1 MRSYPMTAKIK
12 ITQYV
17 AEQLGL
23 SGDEKS
29 INNLKQILWQNP
41 RNKEKGGLRLTNQGF
56 ENLKQAGIKYHKVVF
71 EKPVEYTNQTILWL
85 DNFIE
90 CPWFTTKREIFVFDD
105 KIAVQLVLFSGNIGR
120 FVEVRAK
127 KSQISLT

>member
-1 MRSYPMTAKIK
+1 MTIKIK

-23 SGDEKS
+23 AIDEKS
-29 INNLKQILWQNP
+29 INNLKQVLWQNP
-41 RNKEKGGLRLTNQGF
+41 RNKEKGSLRLTDRGF
-56 ENLKQAGIKYHKVVF
+56 VSLKQADLKCHKVVF
-71 EKPVEYTNQTILWL
+71 EDPVEYTNQTILWL

-90 CPWFTTKREIFVFDD
+90 CPWYTTKKEIFVFDD

-120 FVEVRAK
+120 FVEIKAK
-127 KSQISLT
+127 NHKSA